1 MKGYKELS
9 EKVIFTFDDA
19 LDVFKHKPTAYA
31 ALRRLNQKG
40 FLMKIRNNLYS
51 CINPITKSVYAD
63 KFQIASS
70 INEKCYISHHSAFEY
85 YGYQNQVYNTVFVSS
100 EKRFN
105 TFEFDGITY
114 QYVKSNSFDG
124 VLEPPYT
131 YKIIITDIERTIVDS
146 INQIDS
152 ISNLE
157 ELINNI
163 SLVPSINPE
172 KLVKYLEIY
181 NLQVLYQKAAYIL
194 SLFQDNL
201 KLNHLLFDQLKMK
214 INKSVGYLNEE
225 AKLDGVYI
233 SEYQLVVPKW
243 LSQRGQDH
251 EI

>member
-9 EKVIFTFDDA
+9 EKVIFTFDDV

-105 TFEFDGITY
+105 TFEFDGTTY

-131 YKIIITDIERTIVDS
+131 YKIRITDIERTIVDS

-172 KLVKYLEIY
+172 KLVQYLEIY
-181 NLQVLYQKAAYIL
+181 DLQALYQKVGYIL

-214 INKSVGYLNEE
+214 INKSVAYLNEE

-243 LSQRGQDH
+243 LSQRGQNH

>member
-70 INEKCYISHHSAFEY
+70 INEKCYVSHHSAFEY
-85 YGYQNQVYNTVFVSS
+85 YGYQNQVFNTVYVSS

-105 TFEFDGITY
+105 TFEFDGILY
-114 QYVKSNSFDG
+114 QYEKSNSFNG
-124 VLEPPYT
+124 VIEPPYT
-131 YKIIITDIERTIVDS
+131 YKIKITDIERTIVDS
-146 INQIDS
+146 FNHIDS

-163 SLVPSINPE
+163 SLVPSLHPE
-172 KLVKYLEIY
+172 KLLQYLEIY
-181 NLQVLYQKAAYIL
+181 NLQALYQKTAYIL

-201 KLNHLLFDQLKMK
+201 KLDQSLFEKLKTK
-214 INKSVGYLNEE
+214 IYKGVTYLNEE
-225 AKLDGVYI
+225 SKFDGVYI

-243 LSQRGQDH
+243 LSQRGQNH

>member
-9 EKVIFTFDDA
+9 EKVIFTFDDV

-31 ALRRLNQKG
+31 ALRRLNRKG

-172 KLVKYLEIY
+172 KLVQYLKIY
-181 NLQVLYQKAAYIL
+181 DLQALYQKVAYIL
-194 SLFQDNL
+194 SLFQDSL
-201 KLNHLLFDQLKMK
+201 KLNHLLFDQLKLK
-214 INKSVGYLNEE
+214 INKSIAYLNEE

-243 LSQRGQDH
+243 LSQRGQNH